1 MNVLIDTNVV
11 LDAMLSRSPFA
22 EAAQEL
28 FIMAAEEK
36 INAYVTASSITDI
49 YYLLHKHL
57 HDKERCKQE
66 IFKIIKIFS
75 ILDVTGS
82 DCEKAL
88 ELPIADYEDALLA
101 ACAKRGKMECI
112 ITRNVED
119 FSGSPVPAKEP
130 AAFLRQFE

>member
-22 EAAQEL
+22 EAAQKL

-36 INAYVTASSITDI
+36 INAHITTSSITDI

-57 HDKERCKQE
+57 RDKERCKQE
-66 IFKIIKIFS
+66 IFKIIKVFN
-75 ILDVTGS
+75 ILDVTGP

-88 ELPIADYEDALLA
+88 ELPMADYEDALLA
-101 ACAKRGKMECI
+101 ACAKRRKMECI
-112 ITRNVED
+112 ITRNIKD
-119 FSGSPVPAKEP
+119 FGGSPVRTVLPGD
-130 AAFLRQFE
+130 FLKSI

>member
-22 EAAQEL
+22 EAAQKL

-57 HDKERCKQE
+57 HDHERCGQV
-66 IFKIIKIFS
+66 IFKITKIFS

-82 DCEKAL
+82 DCKKAL
-88 ELPIADYEDALLA
+88 ELPMSDYEDALLA
-101 ACAKRGKMECI
+101 ACARRGKMECI
-112 ITRNVED
+112 VTRNVED
-119 FSGSPVPAKEP
+119 FGGSPVRAVLPDD
-130 AAFLRQFE
+130 FLKSV

>member
-22 EAAQEL
+22 EAAQKL

-49 YYLLHKHL
+49 YYLLHRHL
-57 HDKERCKQE
+57 RDNKRCRQE
-66 IFKIIKIFS
+66 IFKIIKIFG

-88 ELPIADYEDALLA
+88 ELPMPDYEDALLA

-112 ITRNVED
+112 VTRNVKD
-119 FSGSPVPAKEP
+119 FEGSPVKAVLPDD
-130 AAFLRQFE
+130 FLKSK